1 MNYLRQRYYF
11 LLYIYTINVKK
22 RLLSILKYS
31 QYCEEGAFRMTKEMT
46 V

>member
-11 LLYIYTINVKK
+11 LLYIYTINVGK

-31 QYCEEGAFRMTKEMT
+31 LYCEEGAFRMTKKMT